1 MNKNY
6 FFQANQLNDTEIKVL
21 KSIIRH
27 LEQDDKKVTIAQVA
41 EENFVSTGFI
51 FKMCKRLGFHG
62 YSDLI
67 FHLSRDRAEEEE
79 AVSKELATLIDNY
92 DPEEVQ
98 RFVDLLRRYREQKF
112 FVVGAGFADIVA
124 DYFAQRLSVCG
135 FMVMNGVNFY
145 DYMLFRDHNKEHLK
159 SNVEPTLLIAISQS
173 GETESVLDNV
183 RRAKHYGFQIVAFS
197 KMETSSLSELSD
209 ITFLVESAEQAL
221 IAPLPNKFFGKAII
235 IIEEILDLY
244 FQQLA

>member
-21 KSIIRH
+21 QSIIRH
-27 LEQDDKKVTIAQVA
+27 LEEDDKKVTIAQLA

-51 FKMCKRLGFHG
+51 FKMCKRLGFNG

-92 DPEEVQ
+92 DPEAVQ

-112 FVVGAGFADIVA
+112 FVVGAGLRISS
-124 DYFAQRLSVCG
+124 QIILLS
-135 FMVMNGVNFY
+135 
-145 DYMLFRDHNKEHLK
+145 
-159 SNVEPTLLIAISQS
+159 
-173 GETESVLDNV
+173 
-183 RRAKHYGFQIVAFS
+183 AF
-197 KMETSSLSELSD
+197 LS
-209 ITFLVESAEQAL
+209 AAL
-221 IAPLPNKFFGKAII
+221 WS
-235 IIEEILDLY
+235 
-244 FQQLA
+244 